1 MEFSTNTVSRGDYE
15 PITVPITLV
24 QQDLSH
30 CKPQLSYWRSPVTQ
44 FRVSRGDY
52 DPITVLITLA
62 HGFSRIRN
70 YKLSKKMNRSI
81 S

>member
-30 CKPQLSYWRSPVTQ
+30 CKPQLSYWGSPVTQ
-44 FRVSRGDY
+44 LAEV
-52 DPITVLITLA
+52 ITNLLQ
-62 HGFSRIRN
+62 F
-70 YKLSKKMNRSI
+70 LLP
-81 S
+81 

>member
-44 FRVSRGDY
+44 LAEVLRTYYSSYYLSTVG
-52 DPITVLITLA
+52 PITL
-62 HGFSRIRN
+62 
-70 YKLSKKMNRSI
+70 
-81 S
+81 

>member
-44 FRVSRGDY
+44 LAEVITITV
-52 DPITVLITLA
+52 PITLVQQDLTL
-62 HGFSRIRN
+62 
-70 YKLSKKMNRSI
+70 
-81 S
+81 

>member
-1 MEFSTNTVSRGDYE
+1 MVSRGDYD

-30 CKPQLSYWRSPVTQ
+30 GKPHLSYWRSPVTQ

-52 DPITVLITLA
+52 DPITVHITLV
-62 HGFSRIRN
+62 
-70 YKLSKKMNRSI
+70 
-81 S
+81 